1 MLWNWVN
8 IFKEWWDIVRKLFS
22 KRGIYF
28 QLLDINGYIY
38 FYEEDI
44 MYYNLKTINIIENK
58 YHSIIL
64 NIEYKQFQNEKINF
78 IHFNIKTSKNLL
90 LWKWDGNILS
100 CRYFVQNIKEQ
111 RRYKSN
117 KHKNIINI

>member
-28 QLLDINGYIY
+28 QFLDINGYIY

-44 MYYNLKTINIIENK
+44 MYYNLKTTNIIENK

-64 NIEYKQFQNEKINF
+64 NIEYKQFPEW
-78 IHFNIKTSKNLL
+78 KN
-90 LWKWDGNILS
+90 
-100 CRYFVQNIKEQ
+100 
-111 RRYKSN
+111 
-117 KHKNIINI
+117 